1 MAATLV
7 YKNGLATG
15 AASFLT
21 ILDTLLTNAF
31 SSIEPRGLGW
41 SSLFS
46 DGYDKLYFSLG
57 YGESERIYLRLTASE
72 DDTYIDRMISQYARA
87 SDGYMLST
95 RGGDAETRIEV
106 GSAQFEYW
114 IVGNQDFFH
123 LVTKVGSDYSH
134 YYCGIINRFAPNQ
147 NSSIY
152 GQSAPVPANTTD
164 PLLLP
169 FTVATGT
176 TLFLRTGFDA
186 YGGYGADNLSF
197 IPGQKLYIIDQ
208 SLGTDTEDHQGVV
221 LLNSV
226 NLINNTINVTYVSG
240 DDTFSSFSIISVDPQ
255 PVTLSTNA
263 TIRGEDSP
271 FYMLDDDAGDLAPL
285 FYAVDEFATGTGLP
299 SENIQNPDSRG
310 VYVTYPIR
318 LSNTEEIRG
327 TLYGSID
334 IPQGAPGAQ
343 DYFQTFD
350 TLYRFIAFPDGDYM
364 IAIGSIV

>member
-15 AASFLT
+15 AASFLSV
-21 ILDTLLTNAF
+21 LDEFLTNSF
-31 SSIEPRGLGW
+31 SSTEPRGLGW
-41 SSLFS
+41 SSLYV

-57 YGESERIYLRLTASE
+57 YSQSERIYLRLTASI
-72 DDTYIDRMISQYARA
+72 DDTYIDRIICQYAT
-87 SDGYMLST
+87 SDGSMVSE
-95 RGGDAETRIEV
+95 RGGDTETRINV
-106 GSAQFEYW
+106 GAAEFEYW

-123 LVTKVGSDYSH
+123 LVTKVGTDYSH

-152 GQSAPVPANTTD
+152 GQSAPVPANTTA
-164 PLLLP
+164 PLSLP

-208 SLGTDTEDHQGVV
+208 SIGTATENNQGVV
-221 LLNSV
+221 VLNSV
-226 NLINNTINVTYVSG
+226 NLVDNTINVTYESG
-240 DDTFSSFSIISVDPQ
+240 DSTFSSFAIISVDPQ
-255 PVTLSTNA
+255 PVALSTNGK
-263 TIRGEDSP
+263 IRGIDAP
-271 FYMLDDDAGDLAPL
+271 FYMLDDFAGDPAPL
-285 FYAVDEFATGTGLP
+285 FYAVDEFAIGAGLP
-299 SENIQNPDSRG
+299 SEGIQNPDSRG
-310 VYVTYPIR
+310 IYITYPIR
-318 LSNTEEIRG
+318 VSNTEEIRG

-334 IPQGAPGAQ
+334 IPQGAPGAE

-350 TLYRFIAFPDGDYM
+350 QLYRFIAFPDGDCM